1 MVADSLPLDDRVES
15 CPEIPIQSCLLVGDK
30 WLRSFVN
37 PHLIMH
43 EHLSSSLGH
52 YFALMLGSGRAS
64 TPTEHVSQGADCVRP
79 ADLVGLRQLLGAVR
93 AKAADI
99 HDSKRLRERIEMLAS
114 FVEESE
120 ASANTAA
127 LRETSFAL
135 YYFLKG
141 FDLIPDS
148 IPEIGLLDDALLVEA
163 AYNRNLLELRSH
175 WAAQSRAWPEAD

>member
-1 MVADSLPLDDRVES
+1 
-15 CPEIPIQSCLLVGDK
+15 
-30 WLRSFVN
+30 
-37 PHLIMH
+37 MH

-52 YFALMLGSGRAS
+52 YFALMLSSGRAS
-64 TPTEHVSQGADCVRP
+64 TPTEHVSQGADCVGP
-79 ADLVGLRQLLGAVR
+79 ADLAGLRHLLGAVR
-93 AKAADI
+93 AKAAAI
-99 HDSKRLRERIEMLAS
+99 RDSHRLRQRIEMLAT

-120 ASANTAA
+120 TDLNTVAQ
-127 LRETSFAL
+127 REASFAL

-175 WAAQSRAWPEAD
+175 WAAQGRVWPESV